1 MSEISVS
8 VADARAQ
15 FSKIAAMVNETGESV
30 TVFRNSKPWVKIT
43 PVVDGYVD
51 AIDHGLEKG
60 FADFKSGHYIK
71 GEEITTLFEELRK
84 ANDRA
89 DFNS

>member
-1 MSEISVS
+1 MSEMSVS

-43 PVVDGYVD
+43 PVVDSYID

-60 FADFKSGHYIK
+60 FADFKSGRYIK
-71 GEEITTLFEELRK
+71 GEEITALFEELRK
-84 ANDRA
+84 AND
-89 DFNS
+89 

>member
-1 MSEISVS
+1 MSVS

-43 PVVDGYVD
+43 PVVDSYID

-60 FADFKSGHYIK
+60 FADVKSGRYIK
-71 GEEITTLFEELRK
+71 GEEITALFEELRK
-84 ANDRA
+84 AND
-89 DFNS
+89 